1 MRIGEVAAKAG
12 VNIQTIRFYERRRL
26 LREPAR
32 TASGYRD
39 YNRADLESVV
49 FIKWCQ
55 QLGFTLKEV
64 KQLLPLHTVIAGMP
78 AARGRHK
85 SRELHSIIAMA
96 EEKLAA
102 VNEKIRA
109 LKVMGKQLTS
119 AIEKLQCEPGPVCP
133 ASRPRAGSDART
145 ATASD
150 PQSKMCTGAIP
161 RKTA

>member
-26 LREPAR
+26 LREPGR

-78 AARGRHK
+78 AARGRHQ
-85 SRELHSIIAMA
+85 SRELHSIVAMA
-96 EEKLAA
+96 EEKLVA
-102 VNEKIRA
+102 VNEKIRS
-109 LKVMGKQLTS
+109 LKMMGKQLTS
-119 AIEKLQCEPGPVCP
+119 AIEKLRCEPGPVCP
-133 ASRPRAGSDART
+133 ASKPQQDSCTAASSASSNKVCPAAG
-145 ATASD
+145 
-150 PQSKMCTGAIP
+150 P
-161 RKTA
+161 RKTN

>member
-85 SRELHSIIAMA
+85 SRELHSIVAMA

-119 AIEKLQCEPGPVCP
+119 AIEKLQCERGPVCP
-133 ASRPRAGSDART
+133 ASRPRAKRDALAAISSLPESKGCPV
-145 ATASD
+145 AT
-150 PQSKMCTGAIP
+150 P
-161 RKTA
+161 RKTN